1 MREKQQ
7 KQKINKK
14 WSRSP
19 CKIRKYAEMCDAN
32 ILRLLDASLL

>member
-1 MREKQQ
+1 MREKQ
-7 KQKINKK
+7 QKINKK

-32 ILRLLDASLL
+32 ILQLLDASLL